1 MDDQITLTAYAD
13 QVRELIR
20 HERTDEAIAICK
32 HILRF
37 YPKYLDAYRQMGEA
51 YLERGD
57 HESAKDLFRRVLSAD
72 PENMVAYL
80 GLATIFEQEY
90 VINEAV
96 WHMERAY
103 ELAPGDPDLQQELVR
118 LYNAMD
124 MKAHL
129 RAKLTPGA
137 LARIYAQEGLF
148 SQAIHEFR
156 TIMAVMPA
164 RFDIRVALAETLWRM
179 GRLGEATQVAQSILE
194 QLPYCLKANLI
205 LGTAWKEA
213 GLPDSDVYLQRAQAL
228 DPTNRI
234 ATQVLGS
241 HSPLPLLEPTV
252 PRYVE
257 TPIETAPPAPE
268 FAPTELGTP
277 STEPAVSTEAS
288 WLESLETSTTE
299 LPVAPEQA
307 IESVPPVSETQ
318 LPPWL
323 RAEEGV
329 STEAETPPAPAET
342 PFPSWLETPTEPV
355 EAAPTEPAIPSE
367 QIPDWL
373 KGLAP
378 TEPAEPTAPVAEPTE
393 PVAPSEQIPDWL
405 KGLAP
410 TEPVEPIT
418 PPVAPEAVPPIE
430 EQPTWLQELP
440 PIEEAAPTPAQPI
453 VEETHDIEVTSAEE
467 LAEWLQEPTAPA
479 EPTPARTIPPEEE
492 LPPWLQGFEEL
503 GYKRTEEPAPSEQQ
517 PPAVEPIPAEA
528 ETVPEWL
535 AEVEKPTPPAETPAE
550 KVTELPAW
558 MREPTPESAQPAI
571 EEPFL
576 VEHRELAQPE
586 ALVSEPAPPPPP
598 KRKRQPKGYGHLV
611 QARAYRDADRLD
623 EALAEYDY
631 VVQHAP
637 RLVDQVIDDLE
648 ILIQR
653 LDVPLDAHRIL
664 GDAYTRADRLAEA
677 LERYRF
683 VLEHVS

>member
-1 MDDQITLTAYAD
+1 VDDQITLTAYAD

-37 YPKYLDAYRQMGEA
+37 YPKYIDAYRQMGEA

-57 HESAKDLFRRVLSAD
+57 HASAKDLFRRVLSAD
-72 PENMVAYL
+72 PENMVAYV

-137 LARIYAQEGLF
+137 LARIYAQDGLF
-148 SQAIHEFR
+148 SQAIQEFR
-156 TIMAVMPA
+156 AIMAVMPA
-164 RFDIRVALAETLWRM
+164 RFDIQVALAETLWRT
-179 GRLGEATQVAQSILE
+179 GRLSEATQVAQSILA

-228 DPTNRI
+228 DPMNRI
-234 ATQVLGS
+234 AAQVLGA

-257 TPIETAPPAPE
+257 TPIEAVPPTPE
-268 FAPTELGTP
+268 FAPTEEGTP

-288 WLESLETSTTE
+288 WLESLETPAAE
-299 LPVAPEQA
+299 LPVAPEPA
-307 IESVPPVSETQ
+307 VESAPPISETH

-329 STEAETPPAPAET
+329 PTAEETPSAPAEA
-342 PFPSWLETPTEPV
+342 PFPSWLATPTEPIQ
-355 EAAPTEPAIPSE
+355 AAPTEPAVPTE

-373 KGLAP
+373 KGLALA
-378 TEPAEPTAPVAEPTE
+378 EPAEPTAPAAEPTE
-393 PVAPSEQIPDWL
+393 PITPAEQIPDWL

-418 PPVAPEAVPPIE
+418 PVAPETVPTPE
-430 EQPTWLQELP
+430 AQPPWLHALP

-453 VEETHDIEVTSAEE
+453 AEEAQDREVTSAEE
-467 LAEWLQEPTAPA
+467 KRLQEPTAPVEQA
-479 EPTPARTIPPEEE
+479 PARAIPPEEE

-503 GYKRTEEPAPSEQQ
+503 GYQRTEEPAPSEQ
-517 PPAVEPIPAEA
+517 PPSAVEPISAEA
-528 ETVPEWL
+528 ETVPAWL
-535 AEVEKPTPPAETPAE
+535 AEVEKPTPPAETPAD

-558 MREPTPESAQPAI
+558 LREPESAQPAI

-576 VEHRELAQPE
+576 VESRAQAQPE
-586 ALVSEPAPPPPP
+586 AIVSEPTPPPPP
-598 KRKRQPKGYGHLV
+598 KRQRQPKGYGHLV
-611 QARAYRDADRLD
+611 QARAYRDANRLD

-664 GDAYTRADRLAEA
+664 GDAYTRADRLDEA

>member
-37 YPKYLDAYRQMGEA
+37 YPKYIDAYRQMGEA

-72 PENMVAYL
+72 PENRVAYI
-80 GLATIFEQEY
+80 GLAIIFEQEY
-90 VINEAV
+90 VPHEAV

-103 ELAPGDPDLQQELVR
+103 ELMPGDSEVQQELVR
-118 LYNAMD
+118 LYNTVE

-148 SQAIHEFR
+148 SQAVQEFR
-156 TIMAVMPA
+156 AIIATTPA
-164 RFDIRVALAETLWRM
+164 RFDIQVALAETLWRM
-179 GRLGEATQVAQSILE
+179 GRLSEATQVAQSILE

-205 LGTAWKEA
+205 LGAAWKEA
-213 GLPDSDVYLQRAQAL
+213 GLPDSDVYLQRAQTL

-257 TPIETAPPAPE
+257 TPVEAVPATFEPAPSE
-268 FAPTELGTP
+268 PTV
-277 STEPAVSTEAS
+277 STEPG
-288 WLESLETSTTE
+288 WLESLETPTAEPITE
-299 LPVAPEQA
+299 MPSVAEQPAEPVT
-307 IESVPPVSETQ
+307 ETQ
-318 LPPWL
+318 LPSWL
-323 RAEEGV
+323 RTEKAAPIEEETPPV
-329 STEAETPPAPAET
+329 SAETPV
-342 PFPSWLETPTEPV
+342 PSWLETPAEPA
-355 EAAPTEPAIPSE
+355 EAAPIEPIAPTE

-373 KGLAP
+373 KGSAP
-378 TEPAEPTAPVAEPTE
+378 AGPAEPIAPIAEPTE
-393 PVAPSEQIPDWL
+393 PTLPAEQIPDWL
-405 KGLAP
+405 KGFAP
-410 TEPVEPIT
+410 AETVEPT
-418 PPVAPEAVPPIE
+418 PKVPTIE
-430 EQPTWLQELP
+430 ERPAWLQELP
-440 PIEEAAPTPAQPI
+440 PIESAATPEQPI
-453 VEETHDIEVTSAEE
+453 VEQAQDIEVTSAEE
-467 LAEWLQEPTAPA
+467 LATLLQEPGEPTIPAEQAPA
-479 EPTPARTIPPEEE
+479 RATPPEEE

-503 GYKRTEEPAPSEQQ
+503 GYKRPSEPAFGEEQ
-517 PPAVEPIPAEA
+517 PAAGEPTPTEA
-528 ETVPEWL
+528 ETPAWL
-535 AEVEKPTPPAETPAE
+535 TRLETPPAAETPAE
-550 KVTELPAW
+550 EYVELPAW
-558 MREPTPESAQPAI
+558 MREPTAPAQPTV

-576 VEHRELAQPE
+576 TESAEQARLTAPAE
-586 ALVSEPAPPPPP
+586 AIAPEPAPPAPP
-598 KRKRQPKGYGHLV
+598 KRKRQPRGYGHLV
-611 QARAYRDADRLD
+611 QARAYRDANRLD

-637 RLVDQVIDDLE
+637 RLVNQVIDDLE

>member
-20 HERTDEAIAICK
+20 HKRTDEAIAICK

-37 YPKYLDAYRQMGEA
+37 YPKYIDAYCQMGEA
-51 YLERGD
+51 YLEQGD

-72 PENMVAYL
+72 PENMVAYVS
-80 GLATIFEQEY
+80 LATIFEREY

-103 ELAPGDPDLQQELVR
+103 ELAPGNPDLQQELVR
-118 LYNAMD
+118 LYNAID
-124 MKAHL
+124 MKAHQ

-148 SQAIHEFR
+148 GQALQEFR
-156 TIMAVMPA
+156 AIMAVMPA

-241 HSPLPLLEPTV
+241 HSPLPVLEPTV
-252 PRYVE
+252 PRYIE
-257 TPIETAPPAPE
+257 TPIEAVPPSPE
-268 FAPTELGTP
+268 FAPTQLGTP
-277 STEPAVSTEAS
+277 SAEPAVSAEAS
-288 WLESLETSTTE
+288 WLESLETPTTE
-299 LPVAPEQA
+299 LSVVPEQA
-307 IESVPPVSETQ
+307 IESAPPVSETQ

-323 RAEEGV
+323 RTEEEMP
-329 STEAETPPAPAET
+329 SAPAET
-342 PFPSWLETPTEPV
+342 PFPSWLETPTEPT
-355 EAAPTEPAIPSE
+355 EAAPAEPAIPSE

-378 TEPAEPTAPVAEPTE
+378 TEPAEP
-393 PVAPSEQIPDWL
+393 
-405 KGLAP
+405 
-410 TEPVEPIT
+410 IT
-418 PPVAPEAVPPIE
+418 PQVAPEVAPTIE

-440 PIEEAAPTPAQPI
+440 PTEEAAPTPAQPI
-453 VEETHDIEVTSAEE
+453 AEETQDIEVTSAEE
-467 LAEWLQEPTAPA
+467 LAELLQEPTAPA
-479 EPTPARTIPPEEE
+479 EQVPLRVIPPEEE

-503 GYKRTEEPAPSEQQ
+503 GYKRTEEPTPSEPQ
-517 PPAVEPIPAEA
+517 PPAIEPTPVEA

-535 AEVEKPTPPAETPAE
+535 TEVEKPTSPAETPIE
-550 KVTELPAW
+550 KEAELPEW
-558 MREPTPESAQPAI
+558 IREPMPEPAQPAI

-576 VEHRELAQPE
+576 VESKEQAQPE
-586 ALVSEPAPPPPP
+586 VIISESAPPPPP

-611 QARAYRDADRLD
+611 QARAYRDANRLE

>member
-37 YPKYLDAYRQMGEA
+37 YPKYIDAYRQMGEA

-72 PENMVAYL
+72 PENMVAYI
-80 GLATIFEQEY
+80 GLATIFEREY

-148 SQAIHEFR
+148 SQAIQEFR
-156 TIMAVMPA
+156 AIMAGMPA

-194 QLPYCLKANLI
+194 QMPYCLKANLI

-252 PRYVE
+252 PRYIE
-257 TPIETAPPAPE
+257 TPIEAAPPTPE
-268 FAPTELGTP
+268 FAPTELATP
-277 STEPAVSTEAS
+277 SAEPTVSAEAS
-288 WLESLETSTTE
+288 WLESLETPTTE
-299 LPVAPEQA
+299 LPVVPEQA
-307 IESVPPVSETQ
+307 VESAPPVSETQ

-323 RAEEGV
+323 RTEEGV
-329 STEAETPPAPAET
+329 PTEEEMPSAPAET
-342 PFPSWLETPTEPV
+342 AVPSWLETPTEPT
-355 EAAPTEPAIPSE
+355 EAAPAEAAIPSE

-378 TEPAEPTAPVAEPTE
+378 TEPVAPTIEPTE
-393 PVAPSEQIPDWL
+393 PTVPSEEIPAWL

-410 TEPVEPIT
+410 AEPAEPIT
-418 PPVAPEAVPPIE
+418 PQVAPEAAPTIE

-453 VEETHDIEVTSAEE
+453 AEEAQDIEVTSAEE
-467 LAEWLQEPTAPA
+467 LAELLQEPTAPA
-479 EPTPARTIPPEEE
+479 EQAPVRIVPPEEE

-503 GYKRTEEPAPSEQQ
+503 GYKRTEEPAPSEPQ
-517 PPAVEPIPAEA
+517 PSVIEPTLAEA
-528 ETVPEWL
+528 ETVPTWL
-535 AEVEKPTPPAETPAE
+535 TEVEKPTPLAETPIE
-550 KVTELPAW
+550 KEAELPVW

-576 VEHRELAQPE
+576 VEGREQAQPE
-586 ALVSEPAPPPPP
+586 AVVSEPAPPPPP

-611 QARAYRDADRLD
+611 QARAYRDANRLE